1 MLEMPATGLVELYI
15 GKDFQWKGAFTSSNL
30 ANIAQRF
37 KIYYVGT
44 NTAHLDA
51 NFAAKVVAPH
61 AKVILG
67 QSGKEYYGSIY
78 AKSIVVHQN
87 TTFTWIPYK
96 D

>member
-44 NTAHLDA
+44 NTA
-51 NFAAKVVAPH
+51 PH

-67 QSGKEYYGSIY
+67 QSGKKYYGSIY

-87 TTFTWIPYK
+87 TTFTWVPYK